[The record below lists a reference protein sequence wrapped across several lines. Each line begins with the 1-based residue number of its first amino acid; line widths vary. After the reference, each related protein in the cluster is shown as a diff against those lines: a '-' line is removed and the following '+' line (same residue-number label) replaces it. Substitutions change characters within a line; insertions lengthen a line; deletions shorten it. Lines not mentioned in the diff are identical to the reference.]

1 MTTGADSVVAGRE
14 PELSG
19 QTVVVIGGS
28 AGIGLETARRAKS
41 EGAQVILTG
50 RNPDRLERAASE
62 VGAHSTA
69 AFDAN
74 DAASLQAFFRDVP
87 GTVDHVMVTAGG
99 PSYRPLLDMDAEQVR
114 NALGDHAGLDLEVA
128 RSAVGKMRPGGS
140 LVFMG
145 GTGGR
150 RIDHRLGIV
159 SAATAALPPFIAALA
174 LEIAPVRVNLVA
186 AGFVDTPLSASLLGD
201 RLEERRSELRA
212 NLPIGRVVTAADVAA
227 LAVHLMTNTALT
239 GATFDI
245 DGGQQFVS

>member
-1 MTTGADSVVAGRE
+1 MTTGADSAVPARE
-14 PELSG
+14 PELRG

-28 AGIGLETARRAKS
+28 AGIGLETARRARS
-41 EGAQVILTG
+41 EGAEVILTG
-50 RNPDRLERAASE
+50 RNPDRLERAAAE
-62 VGAHSTA
+62 VGALSTA
-69 AFDAN
+69 SFDAN
-74 DAASLQAFFRDVP
+74 DTPSLRALFTDLP
-87 GTVDHVMVTAGG
+87 GPIDHVMVTAGG
-99 PSYRPLLDMDAEQVR
+99 PSYRPLLEMDAEQVR
-114 NALGDHAGLDLEVA
+114 DALGDHVGLDLEVA
-128 RSAVGKMRPGGS
+128 KSAAGRMRPGGS

-159 SAATAALPPFIAALA
+159 SAATAALPPFTAALA
-174 LEIAPVRVNLVA
+174 LELAPVRVNLIA

-201 RLEERRSELRA
+201 QLEERRSELRA

-245 DGGQQFVS
+245 DGGQQFVL